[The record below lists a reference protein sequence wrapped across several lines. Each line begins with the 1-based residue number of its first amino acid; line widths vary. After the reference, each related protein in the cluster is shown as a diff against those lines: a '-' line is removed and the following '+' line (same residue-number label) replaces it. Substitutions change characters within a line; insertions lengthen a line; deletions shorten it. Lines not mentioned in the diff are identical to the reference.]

1 MGCTIAQ
8 AEADLDLDGI
18 ANEEDQCPETP
29 LEEEVD
35 ENGCSQAQRDDDQ
48 DGVLNGLDRCADTP
62 LDEKVDVYGCS
73 ANQLDTD
80 DDNDGVKN
88 SLDKC
93 PNTPPGVAIDE
104 NGCPYKAAKIYAQAF
119 EQIENKRD
127 DDVSNINIL
136 LGEIVVE
143 DTNKSET
150 VFDNTVALS
159 ILEGEDAALFKLEGR
174 QLFLIGGLDY
184 EENTKHKFVLQ
195 ATNDKGI
202 TSTKEIVLNVLDIPN
217 SVSRSSYNIL
227 VFNVQNEQNGSKVS
241 YDRYYNPK
249 ADRGV
254 GKWKIKKKIVGGND
268 ASLFEVKTEV
278 LQDGKNEVYND
289 YLDFISP
296 PDYENPVDHNRDNIY
311 EVDVININTEDG
323 DSTQPIPVTQT
334 NIVVPENNPTTI
346 ELQSF
351 PAAPTDDTD
360 GDGVP
365 DITDNSPFV
374 PNANQADSDGDGVG
388 DVTDDADHD
397 GVWNPFDECNDTP
410 YNTIVDAKGC
420 AIFYLSPTSFNI
432 STSEKCVG
440 QNSINIGFDNAN
452 YQYNVHLDGI
462 AQNQNPISDTS
473 WSVPQLSSGDYE
485 ICITV
490 EGQTVET
497 FQRCYTVNITDP
509 QPLSVYGKSVNRG
522 KTINYTLEG
531 GKVYTITHNGQ
542 SFQTDQKQVSIDLEN
557 GINQVK
563 ITTGIECQGVF
574 IENYFNSAEVF
585 LSPLPFNEQ
594 LNVFVGGQD
603 TELNFELYT
612 TNGRLIQSIKKRMS
626 STQRTIQ
633 INTAHLRQGSYILK
647 TTGATTLTSE
657 LIIKE

>member
-1 MGCTIAQ
+1 M
-8 AEADLDLDGI
+8 
-18 ANEEDQCPETP
+18 
-29 LEEEVD
+29 
-35 ENGCSQAQRDDDQ
+35 
-48 DGVLNGLDRCADTP
+48 
-62 LDEKVDVYGCS
+62 
-73 ANQLDTD
+73 
-80 DDNDGVKN
+80 
-88 SLDKC
+88 
-93 PNTPPGVAIDE
+93 
-104 NGCPYKAAKIYAQAF
+104 
-119 EQIENKRD
+119 
-127 DDVSNINIL
+127 
-136 LGEIVVE
+136 
-143 DTNKSET
+143 
-150 VFDNTVALS
+150 
-159 ILEGEDAALFKLEGR
+159 
-174 QLFLIGGLDY
+174 
-184 EENTKHKFVLQ
+184 
-195 ATNDKGI
+195 
-202 TSTKEIVLNVLDIPN
+202 
-217 SVSRSSYNIL
+217 
-227 VFNVQNEQNGSKVS
+227 
-241 YDRYYNPK
+241 
-249 ADRGV
+249 
-254 GKWKIKKKIVGGND
+254 D
-268 ASLFEVKTEV
+268 ASLSSSK
-278 LQDGKNEVYND
+278 K
-289 YLDFISP
+289 
-296 PDYENPVDHNRDNIY
+296 DH
-311 EVDVININTEDG
+311 DVININTEDG

-432 STSEKCVG
+432 STSEKCAG
-440 QNSINIGFDNAN
+440 QNSINIGFDNVN

-462 AQNQNPISDTS
+462 AQNQSPISDTS

-485 ICITV
+485 ICITI

-509 QPLSVYGKSVNRG
+509 QPLSVYGKSTNSG

-531 GKVYTITHNGQ
+531 GKVYTITHNGE
-542 SFQTDQKQVSIDLEN
+542 SFQTNQNHITIDLDE

-574 IENYFNSAEVF
+574 VENYFNSSKVY

-594 LNVFVGGQD
+594 LNIFVGGED
-603 TELNFELYT
+603 TTLSFELYT
-612 TNGRLIQSIKKRMS
+612 TNGRLIQAFQKRLALS
-626 STQRTIQ
+626 QRTLQ
-633 INTAHLRQGSYILK
+633 INTAHLKPGSYILK
-647 TTGATTLTSE
+647 TRGATTDTSE